1 MVRIEMKKMKMS
13 IAVAAL
19 VVGAVALPAG
29 VAGAAELGGWDE
41 NTGWFSTSS
50 GPEIGGR
57 SAAVTAVNHRG
68 ASEEKVV
75 NGYTNKRAKGWT
87 TWVGVRHY
95 TTARMESGSTV
106 LTSSGR
112 QWGTSGT
119 QATSPWFV
127 ANHTYGK
134 GSAKSYYGR

>member
-1 MVRIEMKKMKMS
+1 M
-13 IAVAAL
+13 
-19 VVGAVALPAG
+19 
-29 VAGAAELGGWDE
+29 
-41 NTGWFSTSS
+41 
-50 GPEIGGR
+50 
-57 SAAVTAVNHRG
+57 NHRG
-68 ASEEKVV
+68 AAEEKVV
-75 NGYTNKRAKGWT
+75 NGTTHKRAKGWT

-95 TTARMESGSTV
+95 TTARMESGRTV

-134 GSAKSYYGR
+134 GSARSYYGR